1 MSTIKSD
8 SIQPTSTSNNLILRT
23 GVGDVERMRIG
34 PAGGVTFSSAVGM
47 DNGLTA
53 SVLDVTGTTKLNGS
67 VYAATDVYAGA
78 NVYATGGTVVMSSA
92 YSHRNRIINGD
103 MRVNQRGVTGATSG
117 LVGGGRTRNFDMWY
131 MERNTTGGAG
141 ATFSYRGGQTG
152 DGVTASGHQQYLRA
166 TTPAG
171 TPPALS
177 ATQYGLV
184 LTTIEA
190 DNIQDWLYGQPNAQ
204 TTTLSFWVRSSV
216 TGNHSAAIQN
226 YNTNA
231 QTFPFQYNVAAA
243 NTWEYKSQ
251 VIPGCTDG
259 TWPVNRYEPRVNS
272 YGGAYV
278 IWTIGAGAN
287 YQTATGGTWRVGASP
302 NLAVSTDAVQLIST
316 ASATLDITGIQ
327 WELGSVATPFE
338 YRPFSVELAMCQR
351 YYQNYRIDK
360 IPVNTSV
367 TGLVQADLYK
377 AFYIVGAHSSGGGEA
392 LMGVALPVEMR
403 ALPAIGGR
411 GLYGGSAFNDATTG
425 FGGSGVASYG
435 FGQVGSK
442 SIQYINIGAAAG
454 AHTGGQYLGFDLS
467 AEL

>member
-1 MSTIKSD
+1 MSTIKTDKIIPVGSALTVEGAAVFTAGV
-8 SIQPTSTSNNLILRT
+8 SANSTLS
-23 GVGDVERMRIG
+23 VG
-34 PAGGVTFSSAVGM
+34 
-47 DNGLTA
+47 
-53 SVLDVTGTTKLNGS
+53 GS
-67 VYAATDVYAGA
+67 VYAAA

-92 YSHRNRIINGD
+92 YTHRNRIINGD
-103 MRVNQRGVTGATSG
+103 MRVNQRGVTGATQGTSS
-117 LVGGGRTRNFDMWY
+117 GGRTRNYDMWY

-141 ATFSYRGGQTG
+141 ATFSYWGGQTG
-152 DGVTASGHQQYLRA
+152 DGVTVTGHQQYLRA

-184 LTTIEA
+184 LTIIEA
-190 DNIQDWLYGQPNAQ
+190 DNIQDFLYGQPNAQ

-216 TGNHSAAIQN
+216 TGNHSVAIQN
-226 YNTNA
+226 YNTSA

-251 VIPGCTDG
+251 VIPGCTAG
-259 TWPVNRYEPRVNS
+259 TWPVNRHGLTS
-272 YGGAYV
+272 SGGAYV

-302 NLAVSTDAVQLIST
+302 NLAVSTNAVQLIST

-338 YRPFSVELAMCQR
+338 YRPYSVELAMCQR
-351 YYQNYRIDK
+351 YYQNYRINK
-360 IPVNTSV
+360 IALNTSV

-377 AFYIVGAHSSGGGEA
+377 AFYIVGAHTSGGGEA
-392 LMGVALPVEMR
+392 LVGVALPVEMR
-403 ALPAIGGR
+403 APPAIGGR
-411 GLYGGSAFNDATTG
+411 GLYGGSVFNDATTG
-425 FGGSGVASYG
+425 FGGSGVGGYG
-435 FGQVGSK
+435 YGQVGTK

>member
-1 MSTIKSD
+1 M
-8 SIQPTSTSNNLILRT
+8 
-23 GVGDVERMRIG
+23 ERMRIG
-34 PAGGVTFSSAVGM
+34 PAGGVTFSSAVSM
-47 DNGLTA
+47 NNGLTA
-53 SVLDVTGTTKLNGS
+53 SVLDVTSTTKLNGS
-67 VYAATDVYAGA
+67 VFAATDVYVGA

-92 YSHRNRIINGD
+92 YTHRNRVINGD
-103 MRVNQRGVTGATSG
+103 MRVNQRGVTGATQGTSS
-117 LVGGGRTRNFDMWY
+117 GGRTRNYDMWY

-190 DNIQDWLYGQPNAQ
+190 DNIQDFLYGQPNAQ

-216 TGNHSAAIQN
+216 TGNHSVAIQN
-226 YNTNA
+226 YNTDT

-251 VIPGCTDG
+251 VIPGCAAG
-259 TWPVNRYEPRVNS
+259 TWPVNRYS
-272 YGGAYV
+272 AASSGGAYV

-302 NLAVSTDAVQLIST
+302 NLAVSTNAVQLIST

-338 YRPFSVELAMCQR
+338 YRPFGVELAMCQR
-351 YYQNYRIDK
+351 YYQNYRINS
-360 IPVNTSV
+360 IPLNTSA
-367 TGLVQADLYK
+367 TGIAQADLYK
-377 AFYIVGAHSSGGGEA
+377 AFYIVGTHSTGYGEA
-392 LMGVALPVEMR
+392 IMGVLLPVEMR
-403 ALPAIGGR
+403 AAPTIGGR
-411 GLYGGSAFNDATTG
+411 GLYGSSAFNDATTG
-425 FGGSGVASYG
+425 FSGTTIMTNG
-435 FGQVGSK
+435 FGSVGTK
-442 SIQYINIGAAAG
+442 SIQWINIGTQAG
-454 AHTGGQYLGFDLS
+454 ANTSGQYLGFDLS